1 MVALTMKRVAKW
13 SLIIATSLA
22 AIAAGTFYIYLKTLP
37 TRPPQTVSAKDLNNR
52 QPAQTFQC
60 TSQQQF
66 QYAYD
71 VNVTVESQLNNRVIY
86 QSRLHFKTQ
95 LSQANGDRVKGVAS
109 DITVDE
115 GQGVETLKDI
125 YFLSRIEAADPYT
138 VFSAYNGLG
147 LAEKHPMSIISQLL
161 KALSVGKEGET
172 YRFAYDS
179 LQRRY
184 RYHGQGG
191 TIERAVYPPTA
202 DLQQLTQSFDDY
214 KSNWKAELDRSCVP
228 ASVFSEESETITA
241 AGYGGYVKFRVE
253 AKKIPDYRD
262 LNQLAFNDDLNAGNH
277 WEVKSVRTTEFENPV
292 ANRDQMWEIFNGFA
306 DSKNTAQLAKA
317 AEYMIDHVPALELSG
332 ILSGDNIADT
342 TKRDLI
348 FGLGLTSRDDAEAYM
363 LDALTTLPMATDN
376 DGDLQKVR
384 LMVAVSGND
393 KLTEAAFD
401 TFSGLVKN
409 PAVSDNVHS
418 NALINMGTVVRQ
430 LDSKGKATDGLTQSL
445 AKVVA
450 AELEHNNN
458 AASAI
463 MAAGNA
469 GLSGVGQE
477 ILAKL
482 SSAKVK
488 ERYASG
494 MVLSRDSTYYDAL
507 IQHIGTERSNL
518 VTNAIVSNLDP
529 EALSSQQIA
538 ALKNIAATA
547 DKDKADL
554 IAGLWNK

>member
-13 SLIIATSLA
+13 SLIIVTSLA

-60 TSQQQF
+60 TSHQQF

-71 VNVTVESQLNNRVIY
+71 VNVTVESQLNHRVIY
-86 QSRLHFKTQ
+86 QSRLHFQTQ

-147 LAEKHPMSIISQLL
+147 LAKKHPMSIVSQLL

-184 RYHGQGG
+184 RYRDQGG

-202 DLQQLTQSFDDY
+202 ELQQLTQSFDDY

-262 LNQLAFNDDLNAGNH
+262 LSQLAFNDDLNAGNH

-332 ILSGDNIADT
+332 ILTGHDIDDT
-342 TKRDLI
+342 VKRDLI
-348 FGLGLTSRDDAEAYM
+348 FGLGITGRDDAEAYM
-363 LDALTTLPMATDN
+363 LDALTTLPMETDN
-376 DGDLQKVR
+376 AGDLQKVR
-384 LMVAVSGND
+384 LMVAVSSND
-393 KLTEAAFD
+393 KVTAAAFD
-401 TFSGLVKN
+401 TLSGLVNN

-418 NALINMGTVVRQ
+418 NALINMGTVVQQ
-430 LDSKGKATDGLTQSL
+430 LENKGQGSNGLAQSL
-445 AKVVA
+445 TGVVTE
-450 AELEHNNN
+450 ELENSRN
-458 AASAI
+458 AAAAI

-469 GLSGVGQE
+469 GLRGVGRE

-482 SSAKVK
+482 SSSRVK

-494 MVLSRDSTYYDAL
+494 MVLSRDATYYDVL
-507 IQHIGTERSNL
+507 IRHIGTERSNL

-529 EALSSQQIA
+529 QALSGKQKA

-554 IAGLWNK
+554 IAGLLK